1 MNNLEAACR
10 LSCENWIDSFPED
23 IPEHEFSR
31 EHIEKMQPLLVQ
43 KGTEL
48 KPRISRKSLKF
59 ILIAAILMSLATT
72 IFVVAKPAF
81 EKYSLKKSSDHSMY
95 DVILDDKSNVKKVNS
110 LSVNYIPSGFE
121 KTEEE
126 NNINSIIYTYKDNNN
141 KHFYIGKYT
150 LDTSVGYNTEKYKE
164 ELIKIDNK
172 ECIYYNVGSD
182 MHGLVF
188 NNGEYIYE
196 IDGNISKEELVDIA
210 QNIE

>member
-43 KGTEL
+43 KGTKL

-81 EKYSLKKSSDHSMY
+81 EKYSLEKSSDHSMY
-95 DVILDDKSNVKKVNS
+95 DVIIDDKSNVKKVSS
-110 LSVNYIPSGFE
+110 LNVNYIPSGFE
-121 KTEEE
+121 KTDSYKSEYQYIYKYEKDKEYFVIEKTKLNSSINYDTEHTCEE
-126 NNINSIIYTYKDNNN
+126 I
-141 KHFYIGKYT
+141 
-150 LDTSVGYNTEKYKE
+150 
-164 ELIKIDNK
+164 IKINGKDVICRQDENGFK
-172 ECIYYNVGSD
+172 DYLYNDG
-182 MHGLVF
+182 
-188 NNGEYIYE
+188 NYIYS
-196 IDGNISKEELVDIA
+196 ISGNISNDEFVNII
-210 QNIE
+210 QNIQ

>member
-43 KGTEL
+43 KRTEL

-95 DVILDDKSNVKKVNS
+95 DVIIDDKSNVKKVSS
-110 LSVNYIPSGFE
+110 LNVNYIPSGFE
-121 KTEEE
+121 KTDSYKSEYQYIYKYEKDKEYFVIEKIKLNSSINYDTEHTCEE
-126 NNINSIIYTYKDNNN
+126 I
-141 KHFYIGKYT
+141 
-150 LDTSVGYNTEKYKE
+150 
-164 ELIKIDNK
+164 IKINGKDVICRQGENGFK
-172 ECIYYNVGSD
+172 DYLYNDG
-182 MHGLVF
+182 
-188 NNGEYIYE
+188 NYIYS
-196 IDGNISKEELVDIA
+196 ISGNISNAEFVNII
-210 QNIE
+210 QNIQ